1 MNSKERLIRIIKNN
15 HGYICTNDLRQHNI
29 HQQFLKQLKDDGYIE
44 KVTRGVYSLIGKAPN
59 EFFILG
65 KRYQSG
71 VFSHNTAL
79 YFYDM
84 TERTP
89 IKVDMTFPNNI
100 RINNEFVKAHY
111 VKKEKYY
118 LGLTT
123 MKLSDDTEIK
133 IYDKERTICDIVKD
147 RNKIDTQILNTA
159 LKEYM
164 KRKDKNLFLLYKYA
178 GELRIK
184 NILSRY
190 MEVLDE

>member
-1 MNSKERLIRIIKNN
+1 MSNKEKLMTIIKKNN
-15 HGYICTNDLRQHNI
+15 GYVRTSDLRQHGI
-29 HQQFLKQLKDDGYIE
+29 HQQFLRQLVDEGYIK
-44 KVTRGVYSLIGKAPN
+44 KVTRGVYSLTGQSPN

-65 KRYQSG
+65 QRYLSG

-89 IKVDMTFPNNI
+89 IKYDMTFPNNI
-100 RINNEFVKAHY
+100 RIYNEFVKAHY
-111 VKKEKYY
+111 IKKEIYS

-123 MKLSDDTEIK
+123 IKLSDNTEIK

-164 KRKDKNLFLLYKYA
+164 KRKDKNLFLLYNYA
-178 GELRIK
+178 SKLRIES
-184 NILSRY
+184 ILSQY